1 MFRSFCGK
9 TSFPCVCP
17 RTFVPDSSLQKF
29 GFVCFVRDNLRLAT
43 FVSELVTF
51 ENILLVV
58 LDSMFLF
65 QSFHFVPVVPETV
78 QLLDKV
84 FGTSVAELV
93 VRNFGITTSVSEL
106 LLFWN
111 FNFGTFASQVL
122 ICNFGLVI
130 FSSQALCY
138 RTFQNAVSDFTFQN
152 FCFIPFCL
160 S

>member
-1 MFRSFCGK
+1 MCKLARPESRIRVEIGCA
-9 TSFPCVCP
+9 
-17 RTFVPDSSLQKF
+17 SS
-29 GFVCFVRDNLRLAT
+29 VANL
-43 FVSELVTF
+43 E
-51 ENILLVV
+51 
-58 LDSMFLF
+58 SMFLF
-65 QSFHFVPVVPETV
+65 YFVPVVPETV